1 MCSISDK
8 RLLDRL
14 LHRTHPIHLEHKET
28 RKASSIAAQNLLA
41 MSLYTG
47 TWHSQVGKDMFIS
60 HILHDEV
67 WA

>member
-8 RLLDRL
+8 LL
-14 LHRTHPIHLEHKET
+14 RTHPIHLEHKET